1 MFKNIKIELENFKL
15 PLLNIGKQYTV
26 AAEKEVSAAV
36 KPYDVKTYGDIVTF
50 KGFPGYEELERYW
63 VNEPF
68 SFISIQFNKENDD
81 YIYSIV
87 EPELTPFETA
97 LLNDVYERS
106 RDVLSYKDLIEG
118 ADKKEILTRTVK
130 GIIDNYIKD
139 FNFKSFHKILYYM
152 VRNNIGFGRIDPMIM
167 DDMLEDISCSGPDIP
182 VYLYHRKYENIKT
195 NIVFGED
202 ELNSFVFLLAQRSGK
217 NISVAKP
224 YLDAT
229 LSDGSR
235 LQETLGR
242 EITTRGS
249 SFTIRKFKE
258 TPITPVDLIKWGT
271 FNVEMMAYLWLA
283 IENNKSLILA
293 GGTASGKTTSLNALS
308 LFIPRKAKIV
318 TLEDTRE
325 LQLFHENWVAGLTR
339 DPFTAGGKG
348 AVDMYELLR
357 QGLRQRPEYLIV
369 GEVRGKE
376 ALTLFQAMST
386 GHTTYSTMHAGSIQ
400 AAINRLENEPINVP
414 RVMITALD
422 ILCVQGAIY
431 TEGRRVRRVLNIIEI
446 LDLDP
451 ETKSL
456 NTLETFAWNPLGDD
470 HNTLGESQVMEA
482 IREKRGWSKKQLETA
497 LDRRRNVLQ
506 YMVDQNVKDYD
517 SVVNII
523 KEFQI
528 NQDGL
533 MKKLSIGESSDEL

>member
-1 MFKNIKIELENFKL
+1 MLKNIRTRLETIKL
-15 PLLNIGKQYTV
+15 PRLDLKKTDEQKGENKADAIP
-26 AAEKEVSAAV
+26 
-36 KPYDVKTYGDIVTF
+36 PYDVKIHGDIVTF
-50 KGFPGYEELERYW
+50 EGIPGYAEMERYW

-68 SFISIQFNKENDD
+68 SFISILFNKTTDD
-81 YIYSIV
+81 YIYHIV
-87 EPELTPFETA
+87 EPQLTPFEAA

-106 RDVLSYKDLIEG
+106 RDILSYDDLIEG
-118 ADKKEILTRTVK
+118 VDKKDILTRKVK
-130 GIIDNYIKD
+130 EIIDKYIHN
-139 FNFKSFHKILYYM
+139 FNIKSFYKILYFM
-152 VRNNIGFGRIDPMIM
+152 LRNNIGFSRIDPLIN
-167 DDMLEDISCSGPDIP
+167 DEQIEDISCSGPNIP

-195 NIVFGED
+195 NIIFEEE

-258 TPITPVDLIKWGT
+258 TPITPIDLINWGT
-271 FNVEMMAYLWLA
+271 FNVEIMAYMWLA

-293 GGTASGKTTSLNALS
+293 GGTASGKTTSLNSIS
-308 LFIPRKAKIV
+308 LFIPIKSKIV

-339 DPFTAGGKG
+339 DSFTAGGKG
-348 AVDMYELLR
+348 SVDMYELLR

-386 GHTTYSTMHAGSIQ
+386 GHTTYSTMHAGSVQ

-431 TEGRRVRRVLNIIEI
+431 LEGKRVRRILNVIEI

-451 ETKSL
+451 ENKSL
-456 NTLETFAWNPLGDD
+456 NTLETFTWNPLNDD
-470 HNTLGESQVMEA
+470 HNVLRESQVMEA
-482 IREKRGWSKKQLETA
+482 IREKRGWSKKQLEQA
-497 LDRRRNVLQ
+497 LDRRKKVLQ
-506 YMVDQNVKDYD
+506 YMVDQNISDYD
-517 SVVNII
+517 SVVHII
-523 KEFQI
+523 KDFQI
-528 NQDGL
+528 NQEKLLEKL
-533 MKKLSIGESSDEL
+533 MIEE